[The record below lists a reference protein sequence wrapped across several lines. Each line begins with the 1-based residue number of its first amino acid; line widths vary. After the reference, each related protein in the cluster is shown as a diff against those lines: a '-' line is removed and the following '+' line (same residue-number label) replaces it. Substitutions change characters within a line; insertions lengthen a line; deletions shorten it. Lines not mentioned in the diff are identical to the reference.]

1 MKLPIWFQR
10 AENGVLLVALVIA
23 YAALGQTWW
32 LFGLLLFVPDITM
45 VGYAL
50 GPVYGAWF
58 YNVGHSYIGPIILGL
73 IGWQQRNNLIL
84 GIAAIW
90 LAHIAMDR
98 VLGYGLKLPTG
109 FQHTHLGEIG
119 KK

>member
-32 LFGLLLFVPDITM
+32 LFGLLLFV
-45 VGYAL
+45 
-50 GPVYGAWF
+50 PVYGAWF